1 MNKKLKEMEDM
12 YHHKK
17 VELDAQIVKLA
28 GKEEELKQS
37 QNDLKNTREQVLKYI
52 EQIKKLREVRYN

>member
-1 MNKKLKEMEDM
+1 M

-17 VELDAQIVKLA
+17 VELQAQIVKVA

-52 EQIKKLREVRYN
+52 EQIKKLREVRYK